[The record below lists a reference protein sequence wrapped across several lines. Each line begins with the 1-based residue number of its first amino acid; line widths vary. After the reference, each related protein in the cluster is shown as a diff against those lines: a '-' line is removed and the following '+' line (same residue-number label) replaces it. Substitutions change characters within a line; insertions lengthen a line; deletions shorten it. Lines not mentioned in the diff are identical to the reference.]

1 MTTRFLASTMLALGL
16 AACSTMS
23 EVETSALANAPIPEG
38 KARVIINRQSTALY
52 VGSPATISLNG
63 QNVADVGSGG
73 RAVFDVP
80 AGSNVLAVSAPLY
93 PGEYKFKLDA
103 ARGQTYALEVGPR
116 DASVGPAVL
125 FGIIGGAIDAA
136 ANENSGMFEI
146 RSSGQAAS
154 PPKEATA
161 NSGT

>member
-1 MTTRFLASTMLALGL
+1 
-16 AACSTMS
+16 MS
-23 EVETSALANAPIPEG
+23 EVETAALAKAPIPEG
-38 KARVIINRQSTALY
+38 KARVTINRQSTALY

-63 QNVADVGSGG
+63 KQVADVGSGG

-80 AGSNVLAVSAPLY
+80 AGSNVLSVSAPLY
-93 PGEYKFKLDA
+93 PGEYKFKLNA
-103 ARGQTYALEVGPR
+103 APGQTYALEVGPR

-125 FGIIGGAIDAA
+125 FGVIGGAIDAA

-146 RSSGQAAS
+146 RAPGQKSSPA
-154 PPKEATA
+154 KEVTA